1 VSADRLVEVP
11 TDARNPFREEEESN
25 KAIVDRWL
33 TNFWGKSYDPSIVDE
48 LTERNVFFNHS
59 LYTPQIG
66 PASLKTFMEELR
78 EAFPDFS
85 VEKTADPVAEGNT
98 VMVRW
103 MCEGTHTGAAVYGL
117 VMGALPDASGRK
129 MRFTGMSAIRLEA
142 GKIIEE
148 IVLADGVTALNQ
160 LGFIRVPVWPA

>member
-1 VSADRLVEVP
+1 MSADRLAEAP
-11 TDARNPFREEEESN
+11 TNARTPSRKEEEN

-33 TNFWGKSYDPSIVDE
+33 TNFWGKSYNPAIVDE
-48 LTERNVFFNHS
+48 LTERNVFLGHS
-59 LYTPQIG
+59 LYTPRSG
-66 PASLKTFMEELR
+66 PASLKTFMAELR

-85 VEKTADPVAEGNT
+85 VEKMADLVAEGNT
-98 VMVRW
+98 VIVRW
-103 MCEGTHTGAAVYGL
+103 VCEGTHTGAAVYGL

-142 GKIIEE
+142 GKIIKE
-148 IVLADGVTALNQ
+148 IVLTDGVTALNQ

>member
-1 VSADRLVEVP
+1 VSADRLAEVP
-11 TDARNPFREEEESN
+11 TNARTPSRKEEEN

-33 TNFWGKSYDPSIVDE
+33 TNFWGKSYNPAIVDE
-48 LTERNVFFNHS
+48 LTERNVFFGHS
-59 LYTPQIG
+59 LYTPRTG
-66 PASLKTFMEELR
+66 PASLKTFMAEIR

-85 VEKTADPVAEGNT
+85 VEKTADLVAEGNT

-129 MRFTGMSAIRLEA
+129 IGFTGMSAIRLEA
-142 GKIIEE
+142 GKIIKE